1 MARLRA
7 RMDALAAEAV
17 PPYEPW
23 APWQGMGYG
32 CCDCNEVSAQ
42 RPLRFGSKE
51 DVSLGCVLTPMAV
64 VCGQMNTVAEED
76 QSRPVWPACPA
87 HGWQTGVHR
96 LTSLPNG
103 NRLKEIPGGLTAA
116 GSGSGSGSGFG
127 PPRASI
133 ISR

>member
-1 MARLRA
+1 M
-7 RMDALAAEAV
+7 LAGLCSHAD
-17 PPYEPW
+17 
-23 APWQGMGYG
+23 GGG
-32 CCDCNEVSAQ
+32 
-42 RPLRFGSKE
+42 
-51 DVSLGCVLTPMAV
+51 

-116 GSGSGSGSGFG
+116 GSGSGSGSGSG
-127 PPRASI
+127 PPGEYHIEVSSATVCHRAVV
-133 ISR
+133 